1 MIVWTRYLYIFLV
14 VLLALLAGH
23 YKDLLWWFLLF
34 VIVVF
39 GLFKLA
45 EEQLRRSERKTS
57 LGDMRDSLAA
67 LDEGV
72 IITDSKGKIE
82 WSNQASNHYLGVRL
96 EDYHEYDL
104 FQLVDTQNF
113 ASYFEACR
121 YQTPLDLVSPRKK
134 NIRLQLHF
142 SLLDSGSRL
151 IFIRNITRTH
161 KLENLRR
168 DFVANVSHE
177 LKTPLTVIHGFLSTY
192 ADMDEGDDE
201 RWSRSLE
208 QMLSQSRR
216 MDGLINDL
224 LLLSRLETVPQA
236 LDHERID
243 MRSFLTE
250 MGDDAL
256 LACNYQRKLTIHCD
270 DRVVL
275 RGNRKELHSAF
286 NNLIMNAIKYSEKG
300 NSIVVSWRVD
310 DQFAYVD
317 VEDDGQ
323 GIETKHLSRLTERF
337 YRVDKSRSANTGGT
351 GLGLAIVKHVLLR
364 HQAEIA
370 ITSTYGTGSKFSCV
384 FPLSRVS
391 PAKLANLTSEVS
403 GA

>member
-1 MIVWTRYLYIFLV
+1 MIVWTRHLYIFLV

-23 YKDLLWWFLLF
+23 YKDLLWWFLLL
-34 VIVVF
+34 VIVAI
-39 GLFKLA
+39 GLYKLA
-45 EEQLRRSERKTS
+45 EEQLRRSENKTS

-72 IITDSKGKIE
+72 VITDSEGKVE
-82 WSNQASNHYLGVRL
+82 WSNQAANYYLGVRL
-96 EDYHEYDL
+96 EDYYECDL
-104 FQLVDTQNF
+104 FQLIDAQKFTD
-113 ASYFEACR
+113 YFEACR
-121 YQTPLDLVSPRKK
+121 YQTPLGLKSPRKK

-151 IFIRNITRTH
+151 IFIRDITRTH

-192 ADMDEGDDE
+192 ADIDEGDDE
-201 RWSRSLE
+201 RWSRALK

-216 MDGLINDL
+216 MDSLISEL
-224 LLLSRLETVPQA
+224 LLLSRLETVPEA
-236 LDHERID
+236 LNHERID

-270 DRVVL
+270 DRIVL
-275 RGNRKELHSAF
+275 RGCRKELHSAF
-286 NNLIMNAIKYSEKG
+286 NNLLMNAIKYSEKG
-300 NSIVVSWRVD
+300 DSIVVSWHQD
-310 DQFAYVD
+310 NEFAYLD
-317 VEDDGQ
+317 VEDDGK

-364 HQAEIA
+364 HQAEVK
-370 ITSTYGTGSKFSCV
+370 ITSTFGVGSKFSCV
-384 FPLSRVS
+384 FPLSRIS
-391 PAKLANLTSEVS
+391 PAKLTDVAEANSV
-403 GA
+403 